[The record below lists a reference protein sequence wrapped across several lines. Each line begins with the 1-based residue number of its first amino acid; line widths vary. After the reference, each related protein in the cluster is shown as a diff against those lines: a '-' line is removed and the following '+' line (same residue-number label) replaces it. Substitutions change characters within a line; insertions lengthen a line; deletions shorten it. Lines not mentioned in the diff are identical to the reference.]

1 MPYPMKKKESDM
13 KLPLKKID
21 KEDVMMFFELDIDNC
36 LLTKKDFCE
45 VIASFINDPIST
57 SKLYRDEI
65 NLYFEERKNL

>member
-13 KLPLKKID
+13 KLPLKIID

-36 LLTKKDFCE
+36 LLTRKDFCE

-65 NLYFEERKNL
+65 NLYFEERRDL

>member
-13 KLPLKKID
+13 KLPLKIID
-21 KEDVMMFFELDIDNC
+21 KEDVVMFFELDIDNC
-36 LLTKKDFCE
+36 LLTRKDFCE

-65 NLYFEERKNL
+65 NLYFEERRDL